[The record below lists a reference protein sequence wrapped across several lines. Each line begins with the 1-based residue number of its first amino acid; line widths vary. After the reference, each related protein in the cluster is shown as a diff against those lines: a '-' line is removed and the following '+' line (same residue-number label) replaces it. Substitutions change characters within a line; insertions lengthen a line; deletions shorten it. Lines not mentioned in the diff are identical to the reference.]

1 MSDRGS
7 SKRNHTI
14 TLRRVDTA
22 TIDFVLV
29 FFSCNLMLCI
39 QICSSDLRQFIDRQI
54 TQQTPKVI
62 QAITLLQ
69 LIVRQA
75 PNL

>member
-1 MSDRGS
+1 MSDRGP

-14 TLRRVDTA
+14 TLRRVDAA

-29 FFSCNLMLCI
+29 FFSCNVMLCI
-39 QICSSDLRQFIDRQI
+39 QTCSSDLRQFIDRQI

>member
-1 MSDRGS
+1 M
-7 SKRNHTI
+7 
-14 TLRRVDTA
+14 A
-22 TIDFVLV
+22 TIDFMLV

-39 QICSSDLRQFIDRQI
+39 QICSSDLCQFIDCQI